1 MVVTILFTRFE
12 VIVEYS
18 RQRTEFGIPMEDP
31 EQQSVSNIFR
41 IGDRRGK
48 QK

>member
-1 MVVTILFTRFE
+1 MVATILFTRFE

-18 RQRTEFGIPMEDP
+18 RQGAEFGIPMEDP
-31 EQQSVSNIFR
+31 GQQSVSNIFR
-41 IGDRRGK
+41 IGDRRGE

>member
-1 MVVTILFTRFE
+1 MVATILFTRFE

-18 RQRTEFGIPMEDP
+18 RQGTELGIPMEDP

-41 IGDRRGK
+41 IGDRSGE